1 MVVIVRRSA
10 LLPTA
15 RKTTMCR
22 IPGIDPITATQATR
36 QLLDRTELKFGMVP
50 MMVRTMAQ
58 SHAALAGWTALSGAL
73 ESGTLSERIRVLIA
87 LAVAQANSSNY
98 CLAFHTAL
106 GERLGLEPQERLDA
120 RRGHAADAKEF
131 AVLRFALA
139 IVETHG
145 RVSDDTLALSR
156 AAGLTDT
163 ELCEV
168 SAHVA
173 LNLLTNYFNRLADT
187 DIDFPKVDARLP
199 SVAG

>member
-1 MVVIVRRSA
+1 
-10 LLPTA
+10 
-15 RKTTMCR
+15 MCR
-22 IPGIDPITATQATR
+22 IPGIDPITASQATR
-36 QLLDRTELKFGMVP
+36 QLFDRAEAEFGMVP

-73 ESGTLSERIRVLIA
+73 AGGALSERTRVLIS

-98 CLAFHTAL
+98 CLALHTAL

-120 RRGHAADAKEF
+120 RRGHAANAKES
-131 AVLRFALA
+131 ATLRLALA
-139 IVETHG
+139 IVETRG

-156 AAGLTDT
+156 AAGLTDA

-173 LNLLTNYFNRLADT
+173 INLLTNYFNRLADT

-199 SVAG
+199 SATG